1 MKRGK
6 EALKELYNF
15 DGFSFDDILR
25 EEDRM
30 IINQKKKGKTGTC
43 PVCRKKRRK
52 VIEVRERAIR
62 DENISRKKCFI
73 LLKTYRILCKGCY
86 RGIEKLDFILPGER
100 FTERFAKHIYE
111 LCEKMTLKDAA
122 KECMINWRTAKRID
136 KKKLKEKFKDLKG
149 IAPKRI
155 GVDEIAHEK
164 GHKYL
169 TIVRDLDAGVIWVGI
184 GRKKETLDEFFNELG
199 KRKSKKISVAV
210 IDMWDPYIKSIKENT
225 NADIVFDRFH
235 ISKKINEAVDMI
247 RKREFAKANKEERIN
262 MKHKRFLILYRNKNL
277 NKEQEKN
284 LNELMDQNKTL
295 YEAYL
300 LKEQALNIFDRKQK
314 NIALRKLENWK
325 KNVYESKIEEFA
337 KLLKTLEHYWYG
349 IENYFTHHV
358 TNGASEGYN
367 NKINIIKRRAYGF
380 KDIEYFKL
388 KILQSCS

>member
-6 EALKELYNF
+6 EVLRELYNF
-15 DGFSFDDILR
+15 EGFAFCDICK
-25 EEDRM
+25 EISV
-30 IINQKKKGKTGTC
+30 IIQLKKKSKTGTC
-43 PVCRKKRRK
+43 PVCKKKRRK
-52 VIEVRERAIR
+52 VIEVRERTIR

-86 RGIEKLDFILPGER
+86 RGMEKLDFILPGER

-111 LCEKMTLKDAA
+111 LCEKMTLKDVA

-149 IAPKRI
+149 IAPTRI
-155 GVDEIAHEK
+155 GVDEIAQEK

-169 TIVRDLDAGVIWVGI
+169 TIVRDLDKGVIWVGI
-184 GRKKETLDEFFNELG
+184 KRRKETLDEFFNELG
-199 KRKSKKISVAV
+199 KRKCKNISVAV

-225 NADIVFDRFH
+225 KADIVFDRFH
-235 ISKKINEAVDMI
+235 ISKKINEAVDNI
-247 RKREFAKANKEERIN
+247 RKQEFSKADKEERIN
-262 MKHKRFLILYRNKNL
+262 MKHKRFLMLYRNKNL
-277 NKEQEKN
+277 DKEQEKD
-284 LNELMDQNKTL
+284 LNELMDQNKKL

-300 LKEQALNIFDRKQK
+300 LKEQILSIFDRRQK
-314 NIALRKLENWK
+314 NVALERLKSWKENVQK
-325 KNVYESKIEEFA
+325 SELEEFQ
-337 KLLKTLEHYWYG
+337 KVLKTLEHYWYG
-349 IENYFTHHV
+349 IDNYFTHHV

>member
-43 PVCRKKRRK
+43 PVCKKKRRK
-52 VIEVRERAIR
+52 VIEVRERTIR

-86 RGIEKLDFILPGER
+86 RGMEKLDFILPGER

-149 IAPKRI
+149 IAPTRI
-155 GVDEIAHEK
+155 GVDEIAQEK

-169 TIVRDLDAGVIWVGI
+169 TIVRDLDKGVIWVGI
-184 GRKKETLDEFFNELG
+184 KRRKETLDEFFNELG
-199 KRKSKKISVAV
+199 KRKCKNISVAV

-225 NADIVFDRFH
+225 KADIVFDRFH
-235 ISKKINEAVDMI
+235 ISKKI
-247 RKREFAKANKEERIN
+247 KEFSKANKEERIE
-262 MKHKRFLILYRNKNL
+262 MKHKRFLLLYRNKNL
-277 NKEQEKN
+277 DKEQEKD
-284 LNELMDQNKTL
+284 LNELMEQNKKL
-295 YEAYL
+295 YKAYL
-300 LKEQALNIFDRKQK
+300 LKEQALNIFERKQR
-314 NIALRKLENWK
+314 NVALRKLENWK
-325 KNVYESKIEEFA
+325 KNVHQSKIKEFA

-380 KDIEYFKL
+380 RDIEYFKL